1 MNKDAHLFFDKAQS
15 LLNKG
20 DVIQA
25 EKIMLDLLSKYPN
38 VIEFNYF
45 LGLVFVHGGKFK
57 NSIEVLNK
65 VTKQKKNYELVFLLL
80 GISYAGLK
88 DFKNGL
94 KNFQKAIQFNP
105 FKIEPYLNIT
115 NLFIEI
121 KDYASANYYLNKAED
136 LEPNNIKLYELKG
149 ILSLKEKNFDDA
161 IQNFEYI
168 VSEHTNDSN
177 AYFNLA
183 NAYREK
189 LQIEKSI
196 DCFKKTILIN
206 PKNSIF
212 FIELSKT
219 LYESGKAL
227 EAYEVLKNNYR
238 NFTNQEQ
245 LNFLEL
251 LALISSE
258 NNLIDESIKYHEE
271 FLNSHHVNSIFMT
284 ILWNYSQLKTL
295 SFDSEIFKKAEQIQ
309 QREKLDDDQ
318 RSFFE
323 FVVAKIH
330 KNLGEKDL
338 YVDHLNKA
346 NSLLKKHRKYSYEI
360 DKKRIKKI
368 FEFNSKLDQ
377 FDIESES
384 KVNPIFIV
392 GMPRSGTTLIE
403 QIISSH
409 NDVFGCGEIHL
420 LSDELNDLSLKIDLK
435 SIKEKYENFVLL
447 KKQKKKFHTDKYPL
461 NFLYLNLIFKIF
473 PNAKIINVQR
483 SRVATIL
490 SIYDKWMGNK
500 FGFGSDLKDLKLFYD
515 DYEKIMKFW
524 NKTYPGK
531 IYNLSYES
539 LTINSAE
546 EIKQLIDFVE
556 LDWDEN
562 CLLPHKNNRLV
573 NTPSKFQVR
582 KKIYKNSSSSWNEYI
597 KFFPEINE

>member
-1 MNKDAHLFFDKAQS
+1 MNKDTHLFFDKAQS
-15 LLNKG
+15 LLNDG

-105 FKIEPYLNIT
+105 FMIDPYLNIT

-149 ILSLKEKNFDDA
+149 ILALKEKNFDDA

-189 LQIEKSI
+189 FEIEKSI
-196 DCFKKTILIN
+196 DCYKKTILIN

-212 FIELSKT
+212 FIEFSKT
-219 LYESGKAL
+219 LYEAGKAL

-271 FLNSHHVNSIFMT
+271 FLNSHHVNRIFMT

-330 KNLGEKDL
+330 KDLGEKDL

-360 DKKRIKKI
+360 EKNRIKKI

-582 KKIYKNSSSSWNEYI
+582 EKIYKNSSSSWNEYI
-597 KFFPEINE
+597 QFFPEINE